1 MADPIGFYCIFLFLT
16 SNLIANDEI
25 KYIQTNKLQI
35 FSLHDESMEFEIAV
49 DFRSI
54 GFLQALL
61 KLDLDNVN

>member
-1 MADPIGFYCIFLFLT
+1 LT

-35 FSLHDESMEFEIAV
+35 FSLNDESTEFEIAV
-49 DFRSI
+49 DFRST